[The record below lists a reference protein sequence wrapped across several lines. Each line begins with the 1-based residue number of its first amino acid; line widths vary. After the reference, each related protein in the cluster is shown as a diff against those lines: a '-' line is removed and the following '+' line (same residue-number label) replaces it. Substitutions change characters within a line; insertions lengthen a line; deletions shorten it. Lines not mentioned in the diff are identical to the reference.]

1 MIDTLIEEIGPMVDG
16 ELARA
21 QKEHGDSFHTP
32 HEAYAV
38 LREEIEELKDEV
50 DSIIN
55 ELLLK
60 DERQYGS
67 LWEQTKT
74 FDPSQIACVKLLE
87 CTYKDAFMAAMRAA
101 AEAMQVAAVA
111 KKALDS
117 MEIW

>member
-1 MIDTLIEEIGPMVDG
+1 MIDTLIDQIGPVVDG

-38 LREEIEELKDEV
+38 LREEIEELRDEV
-50 DSIIN
+50 DSIVN

-60 DERQYGS
+60 DESQYGS
-67 LWEQTKT
+67 LWEQTKA
-74 FDPSQIACVKLLE
+74 FDPSQVACVKLLE
-87 CTYKDAFMAAMRAA
+87 CAYKDTFFAAMRAA

-111 KKALDS
+111 KKAMES